1 MALILAHTLDGTL
14 VAYGANTLWN
24 FLEYDYL
31 LLLSYHHLSDAPR
44 AVSRLEEGEF
54 SWNRHS
60 FISGALS
67 GDNTT
72 AFGQR
77 AGPLLV

>member
-1 MALILAHTLDGTL
+1 MALILAHTLDGHLLHTEQ
-14 VAYGANTLWN
+14 TLWN